1 MRLNQYIAV
10 LGLMIILSVPAV
22 ADDCPD
28 ISSLRQNL
36 QAHKYITV
44 DFIQTTHSE
53 IFRSVDTLS
62 GSLWAGGNGRFRL
75 NMPGQVIVSNGTLY
89 WSFSEENQQVMIDSV
104 VKMGA
109 WNPLTLLYDPEGVY
123 RCQGQLQDSTRL
135 EFNMIALDSLTAPQ
149 TFSLLVANKDYRP
162 LKVVYFDDNDS
173 RIEVRLEGY
182 SRLESLPDSLFEFKP
197 GPKVEVILMP

>member
-1 MRLNQYIAV
+1 MRLIQYIAV
-10 LGLMIILSVPAV
+10 LGLMINLSVPTA
-22 ADDCPD
+22 ADDCPE
-28 ISSLRQNL
+28 ISDLRQNL

-53 IFRSVDTLS
+53 IFQSVDTLS

-75 NMPGQVIVSNGTLY
+75 DMPGQIIVSNGTLY
-89 WSFSEENQQVMIDSV
+89 WSYSEENQQVMVDSV

-123 RCQGQLQDSTRL
+123 RCQGQSQDSAQL
-135 EFNMIALDSLTAPQ
+135 EFSMIALDSLTEPQ
-149 TFSLLVANKDYRP
+149 TFSLLVSNKDYRP
-162 LKVVYFDDNDS
+162 LQVVYFDDNDS

-182 SRLESLPDSLFEFKP
+182 SRLENLPDSLFEFKP
-197 GPKVEVILMP
+197 GPKVEIILMP